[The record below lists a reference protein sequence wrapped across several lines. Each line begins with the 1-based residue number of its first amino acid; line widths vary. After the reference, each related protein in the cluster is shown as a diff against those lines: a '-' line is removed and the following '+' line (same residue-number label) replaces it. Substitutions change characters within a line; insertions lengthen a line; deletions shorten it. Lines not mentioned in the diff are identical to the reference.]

1 MQNPNVLLTILSRM
15 TQKSEVKF
23 DKLFQK
29 LYNTDLWMMAYE
41 SIAPKPGNMTKGADD
56 RTVDGMNLERIQ
68 AVIDDLKASRYTPTP
83 VRRTYVKKANGKL
96 RPIGIPSFEDKLLQT
111 VVKLILEA
119 IYEPTFSDTAH
130 GFRPQRSC
138 HTALEHVKKMTGTKW
153 WIEGDIAGF
162 FDHLDHRTLLG
173 ILSQCIT
180 DKRFLHLIEQFLRA
194 GYIENW
200 QYHQT
205 YSGAPQGGNLSPML
219 SNIYLNELDRW
230 MSTKIAEFNRGKTR
244 QLRPEYCRIAD
255 RRRQAKNKARKSG
268 DWRTYKTL
276 TAQMLDTQAS
286 DPQDPGFRRMT
297 YCRYADD
304 FLIGI
309 IGSKTDAIAM
319 KECLTEYLRTEL
331 HLELSPD
338 KTLITNAR
346 KRVRFLGYDIMRWPG
361 ERRLRYRRNGVS
373 VIKRVANQQL
383 TLMVP
388 WNKIQMF
395 AQTYGTVQNW
405 RGQSRGNLA
414 YLSELELLLLYNA
427 EIRGFLGY
435 YALADNLT
443 KIASNI
449 LWLTTA
455 SFLRTLADKHR
466 STLKQEAKRL
476 KRGPNHYVVTYTKD
490 DGTTKE
496 YELVSSTRQL
506 ERKKVS
512 FDTNLDGMPSER
524 QYRTTTELGQRL
536 RANECEWC
544 GTRQGPIEVHH
555 VRKLKNLAGK
565 SPWERVMIARRR
577 KTLILCKTC
586 HVNLHAGRLTESTR
600 SQAKTGEPDTLNG
613 VRPVRRGGQ

>member
-1 MQNPNVLLTILSRM
+1 VQNPNVLLTTLSRM
-15 TQKSEVKF
+15 AQKAEVKF

-68 AVIDDLKASRYTPTP
+68 VVTDDLKASRYTPTP

-119 IYEPTFSDTAH
+119 IYEPTFSDTSH

-138 HTALEHVKKMTGTKW
+138 HTTLEQVKKMTGTKW

-162 FDHLDHRTLLG
+162 FDNLDHGTLLG
-173 ILSQCIT
+173 ILSQRIA

-200 QYHQT
+200 QYYQT
-205 YSGAPQGGNLSPML
+205 YSGTPQGGNLSPML

-244 QLRPEYCRIAD
+244 QLTPEYCRVAD
-255 RRRQAKNKARKSG
+255 RRRQAKKKARKSG

-309 IGSKTDAIAM
+309 IGSKADAIAM

-383 TLMVP
+383 TLLIP
-388 WNKIQMF
+388 WDKIQMF
-395 AQTYGTVQNW
+395 AQPYGTVQNW

-435 YALADNLT
+435 YVLADNLT

-466 STLKQEAKRL
+466 STLKQEAKHL

-490 DGTTKE
+490 DGTTRE

-512 FDTNLDGMPSER
+512 FDTNLDCIPSER
-524 QYRTTTELGQRL
+524 HYRTNTELGQRL

-544 GTRQGPIEVHH
+544 GTRQRPIEVHH
-555 VRKLKNLAGK
+555 IRKLKNLAGK
-565 SPWERVMIARRR
+565 SPWERIMLARRR

-613 VRPVRRGGQ
+613 VRPVRREGQ

>member
-1 MQNPNVLLTILSRM
+1 M
-15 TQKSEVKF
+15 TQQSEVKF

-83 VRRTYVKKANGKL
+83 VRRTYVKKANGKW
-96 RPIGIPSFEDKLLQT
+96 RPIGIPNFEDKLLQT

-138 HTALEHVKKMTGTKW
+138 HTALEQVKKMTGTKW
-153 WIEGDIAGF
+153 WIEADISGF
-162 FDHLDHRTLLG
+162 FDNLDHGTLLC
-173 ILSQCIT
+173 ILSQRIT

-205 YSGAPQGGNLSPML
+205 YSGTPQGGVLSPML

-230 MSTKIAEFNRGKTR
+230 METKIAEFNKGKTR
-244 QLRPEYCRIAD
+244 QLTPEYSRVAD
-255 RRRQAKNKARKSG
+255 RRRQAKKKARQSG
-268 DWRTYKTL
+268 DWSTYKIL

-286 DPQDPGFRRMT
+286 DPQDSGFRRMT

-309 IGSKTDAIAM
+309 IGSKVDAITM
-319 KECLTEYLRTEL
+319 KECLTEYLRAEL

-346 KRVRFLGYDIMRWPG
+346 KRVRFLGYDITRWPG
-361 ERRLRYRRNGVS
+361 ERRLRYRSKGVP

-383 TLMVP
+383 TLLIP
-388 WNKIQMF
+388 WDKIQMF

-443 KIASNI
+443 KTASNI

-490 DGTTKE
+490 DGMTKE

-524 QYRTTTELGQRL
+524 QYRTHTELGQRL

-600 SQAKTGEPDTLNG
+600 SQAKTGELDTLNG